1 MFLKFS
7 KVALNLSANQT
18 VVDSWKVRMS
28 HRIMVV
34 EPNEVIVNFAADN
47 AGITEGGIMMLNDVL
62 LERSHSEVKL
72 VVRTSFANETGL
84 QYKQFIRNI
93 LDESPFA
100 LLLNLWNLSYPDA
113 RFYNVHLDRMAKDIP
128 QHTQYNSWEWKS
140 IVLRTTAE
148 WHPR

>member
-1 MFLKFS
+1 MKHFQISLRFSFNFSPLDPFPEMSLRMFLKFS
-7 KVALNLSANQT
+7 EVALNLSANQT

-84 QYKQFIRNI
+84 QYK
-93 LDESPFA
+93 
-100 LLLNLWNLSYPDA
+100 
-113 RFYNVHLDRMAKDIP
+113 
-128 QHTQYNSWEWKS
+128 
-140 IVLRTTAE
+140 
-148 WHPR
+148 